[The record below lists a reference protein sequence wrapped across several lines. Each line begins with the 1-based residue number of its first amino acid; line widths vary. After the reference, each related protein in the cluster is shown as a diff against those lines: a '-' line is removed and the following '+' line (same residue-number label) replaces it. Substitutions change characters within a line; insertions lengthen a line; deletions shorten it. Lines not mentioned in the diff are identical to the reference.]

1 MHNENGDFCIKFF
14 ILCFFYSSIFVHFD
28 CIFSM
33 RKKINRKL
41 WRLNKKKTR
50 KFCVIFQSLYS
61 FDWTFSIFCIHQFI
75 AFGSTKYI
83 YINWNFFLSFSPNYF
98 SLKIKEKFSF
108 SIGSKKKTAISV
120 EIFCSNFE
128 QQKKYEKYW
137 IKSFDLTTIKVKSSS
152 ANIQQYDQTLKVFEL
167 QFNNKR

>member
-83 YINWNFFLSFSPNYF
+83 YINWNFSLFFSELF
-98 SLKIKEKFSF
+98 FIKNKRKVF
-108 SIGSKKKTAISV
+108 
-120 EIFCSNFE
+120 IFHW
-128 QQKKYEKYW
+128 QQKKNCNFGGNLLFEFWATEKIWKIW